1 MSTLKLIVLNK
12 LAAIDLNGTPVADL
26 DNPWGLLKIVVI
38 HRERMSGGRRQ
49 SKSETESCLQ

>member
-26 DNPWGLLKIVVI
+26 DNSCGLLKMVDI
-38 HRERMSGGRRQ
+38 HRERMGGGRRQ
-49 SKSETESCLQ
+49 GKSETERRL